1 MRFDLL
7 SAVPSIFES
16 WREASILAR
25 GQVAGAIDIRVHDLR
40 DWAHDRHR
48 TVDDYPYGGGAGM
61 VLKPAPLW
69 EALDSLRAAVDDQP
83 VTILMTPQ
91 GEPFRQEIAREL
103 AAQRRLILVCGRYEG
118 VDERVRQY
126 AVERCLSVGDFVV
139 TGGELPAMMVVDAV
153 ARLVPGVLGTAASAD
168 EESFGE
174 GLLEYPQY
182 TRPASY
188 RGHDVPEELLG
199 GHHERVRLWRRME
212 SLRRTLDQ
220 RPELL
225 AGRPL
230 SVEERRLLAR
240 LLAGERKG

>member
-1 MRFDLL
+1 
-7 SAVPSIFES
+7 
-16 WREASILAR
+16 
-25 GQVAGAIDIRVHDLR
+25 
-40 DWAHDRHR
+40 
-48 TVDDYPYGGGAGM
+48 
-61 VLKPAPLW
+61 
-69 EALDSLRAAVDDQP
+69 
-83 VTILMTPQ
+83 
-91 GEPFRQEIAREL
+91 
-103 AAQRRLILVCGRYEG
+103 
-118 VDERVRQY
+118 
-126 AVERCLSVGDFVV
+126 
-139 TGGELPAMMVVDAV
+139 MMVVE
-153 ARLVPGVLGTAASAD
+153 RWPGWCRRVGHRASAD

-199 GHHERVRLWRRME
+199 GPHERVRLWRRME

>member
-1 MRFDLL
+1 M
-7 SAVPSIFES
+7 
-16 WREASILAR
+16 
-25 GQVAGAIDIRVHDLR
+25 
-40 DWAHDRHR
+40 
-48 TVDDYPYGGGAGM
+48 
-61 VLKPAPLW
+61 
-69 EALDSLRAAVDDQP
+69 
-83 VTILMTPQ
+83 
-91 GEPFRQEIAREL
+91 
-103 AAQRRLILVCGRYEG
+103 
-118 VDERVRQY
+118 
-126 AVERCLSVGDFVV
+126 
-139 TGGELPAMMVVDAV
+139 
-153 ARLVPGVLGTAASAD
+153 ARLVHGVLGTAASAD

-174 GLLEYPQY
+174 GFLDYTQY

-188 RGHDVPEELLG
+188 SGHDVPDEQLG